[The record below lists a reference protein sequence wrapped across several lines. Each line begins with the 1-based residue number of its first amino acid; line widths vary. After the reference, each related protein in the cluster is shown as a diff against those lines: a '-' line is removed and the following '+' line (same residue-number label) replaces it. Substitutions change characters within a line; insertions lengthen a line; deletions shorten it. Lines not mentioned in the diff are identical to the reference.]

1 MNCNAVIS
9 GTVPVADEVISKC
22 TEIKLDTPHG
32 PASIMRSGEVL
43 CLFRHGSAAQDHI
56 LPHQVNH
63 PANLWALKEAGAQQ
77 VIGICSVG
85 SLKSLL
91 PPGTILIPDDF
102 IMLSGADPVFPG
114 KAIHITPTIDAGVR
128 GRLLHASRVLREPVI
143 DGGVYWQTIGP
154 RLETKAEIRMMAL
167 FAEVVG
173 MTMAGEAIAALE
185 LNLPYA
191 AICSVDN
198 YAHGLGEKGLTL
210 EEINARARKNAQRVW
225 KVVEEAMTT
234 TVFTPTR

>member
-1 MNCNAVIS
+1 MGCSAVIS
-9 GTVPVADEVISKC
+9 GTVPVEHEVISKGV
-22 TEIKLDTPHG
+22 KVKVDTPHG
-32 PASIMRSGEVL
+32 AALVIKKEEAL
-43 CLFRHGSAAQDHI
+43 YLFRHGPVDNDHI
-56 LPHQVNH
+56 LPHLVNH
-63 PANLWALKEAGAQQ
+63 PANLWALKELGAEQ

-102 IMLSGADPVFPG
+102 IMPAGAQPIFPRD
-114 KAIHITPTIDAGVR
+114 AVHITPVIDAGVR
-128 GRLLHASRVLREPVI
+128 NRLLRASQDLREVVV
-143 DGGVYWQTIGP
+143 DGGGYWQTIGP
-154 RLETKAEIRMMAL
+154 RLETRAEIRMMAL

-198 YAHGLGEKGLTL
+198 YAHGLGDKALSL
-210 EEINARARKNAQRVW
+210 EEITAHARENAERVW
-225 KVVEEAMTT
+225 KVVKKALQATAENSD
-234 TVFTPTR
+234 